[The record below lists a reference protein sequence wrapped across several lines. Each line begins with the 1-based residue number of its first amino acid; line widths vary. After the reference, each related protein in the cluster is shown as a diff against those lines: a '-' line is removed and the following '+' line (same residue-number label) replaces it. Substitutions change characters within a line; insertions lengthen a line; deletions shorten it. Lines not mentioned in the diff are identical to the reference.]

1 MQMSTRYMLIWMLSM
16 HIRICGPIHG
26 GHCYEET
33 RLSPKQVMLKE
44 AFLTNYLLLLHGFKL
59 VCELVY
65 QPYTNADSVL
75 RLSVQTNS
83 KRSIKI
89 WLLAA
94 FLGKTN

>member
-1 MQMSTRYMLIWMLSM
+1 M

-75 RLSVQTNS
+75 RLSVQTN
-83 KRSIKI
+83 KGTQQLRRRSIKI